1 MLLPVFSN
9 RDKPLLKSF
18 GVLTFIF
25 VTVTLRYRLPRS
37 HDRNGTKILQAFAPS
52 GSHYHDKYRHNSS
65 HSPAAPP
72 PSFDFLNLNSLNR
85 PLPFA
90 PYDPYIKDE
99 SPRRGSRKPCLGPR
113 GVDMNDNPDDMLIA
127 YSVNSKGLVLPRKP
141 HFLHR
146 GNLTD
151 RLTDPQPAFP
161 SLYLALFTKVDSIV
175 NIASTETADLV
186 HMAMR
191 VLIQ

>member
-1 MLLPVFSN
+1 
-9 RDKPLLKSF
+9 
-18 GVLTFIF
+18 
-25 VTVTLRYRLPRS
+25 
-37 HDRNGTKILQAFAPS
+37 
-52 GSHYHDKYRHNSS
+52 
-65 HSPAAPP
+65 
-72 PSFDFLNLNSLNR
+72 
-85 PLPFA
+85 
-90 PYDPYIKDE
+90 
-99 SPRRGSRKPCLGPR
+99 
-113 GVDMNDNPDDMLIA
+113 MNDNPDDMLIA